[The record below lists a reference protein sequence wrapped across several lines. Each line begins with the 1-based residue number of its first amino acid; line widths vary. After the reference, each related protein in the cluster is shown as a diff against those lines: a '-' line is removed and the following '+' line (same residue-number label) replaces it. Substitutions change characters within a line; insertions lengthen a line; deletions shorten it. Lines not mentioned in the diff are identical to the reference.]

1 MKIGETLQHQL
12 EELVADC
19 GLELL
24 AIEQTGQ
31 GPRMVLRLVVDGPQ
45 GVRLDQCTDVSR
57 QVSALLDVE
66 SPIEHAYNLEVSS
79 PGLDRKLYRLE
90 DYERFEGQSVKIR
103 MKPSYRDQR
112 VVLGRLLGVQ
122 GETVKVSAEGGHTLE
137 LPLSEVFEA
146 RLEVDWKRLF
156 GEGKS
161 RR

>member
-1 MKIGETLQHQL
+1 MKIAETLQHQL
-12 EELVADC
+12 EALVADC

-31 GPRMVLRLVVDGPQ
+31 GPRMVLRLVVDGPS
-45 GVRLDQCTDVSR
+45 GITLDQCTEVSR

-79 PGLDRKLYRLE
+79 PGLERKLYRRE
-90 DYERFEGQSVKIR
+90 DYERFEGRTVKIR
-103 MKPSYRDQR
+103 MKPSYRDFR
-112 VVLGRLLGVQ
+112 VVLGQLLGIE
-122 GETVKVSAEGGHTLE
+122 GESVRVTAEGGQTVA
-137 LPLSEVFEA
+137 LPLSEIFET